1 MSVDTVTVEL
11 ASNNGVGCIG
21 VVALSGVSLEF
32 HSSGRTYG
40 GGQSR
45 FYIPIY
51 TVLLLIM
58 PNVGICFDNPKV
70 MKRIVVILRRELIL
84 ACFITLFAV
93 LMAANS

>member
-1 MSVDTVTVEL
+1 M
-11 ASNNGVGCIG
+11 
-21 VVALSGVSLEF
+21 
-32 HSSGRTYG
+32 G

-70 MKRIVVILRRELIL
+70 MKRIVVFLRRELML
-84 ACFITLFAV
+84 ACFIAPFAV